1 MRPLTSRI
9 VRLHGRLLLTAFTGL
24 QLACGSASAATP
36 LPNPTYDPVVR
47 GASEDTAV
55 FAGGCFWGIEAVYRH
70 VKGVKSAVS
79 GYSGGNVDS
88 PSYEQVGRGGTGH
101 AEAVQVIYD
110 PSVVTYGQLLKVF
123 FSVAHDPT
131 QLNYQ
136 GPDHGTQYRSAIF
149 YRTEEQKKTAAAY
162 IEQLTNAKTF
172 DDPIVTEVSALKKFW
187 PAEDYHQ
194 DYLAR
199 HPNQPYIVMH
209 DQPKLKNLKKAFPEL
224 YRK

>member
-1 MRPLTSRI
+1 
-9 VRLHGRLLLTAFTGL
+9 
-24 QLACGSASAATP
+24 
-36 LPNPTYDPVVR
+36 
-47 GASEDTAV
+47 
-55 FAGGCFWGIEAVYRH
+55 
-70 VKGVKSAVS
+70 
-79 GYSGGNVDS
+79 
-88 PSYEQVGRGGTGH
+88 
-101 AEAVQVIYD
+101 VIYD